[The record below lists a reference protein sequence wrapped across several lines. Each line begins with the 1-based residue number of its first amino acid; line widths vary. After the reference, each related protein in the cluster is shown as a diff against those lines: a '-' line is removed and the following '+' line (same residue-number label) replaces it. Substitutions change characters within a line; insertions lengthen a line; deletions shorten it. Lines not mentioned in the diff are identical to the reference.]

1 MLAGGRSSQHA
12 RVRESLQAA
21 QPTQRACFA
30 LFVSGWCAAGSLQA
44 GCRAAA
50 RGSSC
55 PRGSLVQSLHEIGLS
70 NFTIDWANLQVLQL
84 LHMAR
89 PP

>member
-21 QPTQRACFA
+21 QPTQRELCA
-30 LFVSGWCAAGSLQA
+30 LFVSGWREAGSLQA

-50 RGSSC
+50 RGSSFS
-55 PRGSLVQSLHEIGLS
+55 RVSLQSAIL
-70 NFTIDWANLQVLQL
+70 TAQKL
-84 LHMAR
+84 LLYIIYH
-89 PP
+89 